1 MSLLNIYQRILSLTN
16 LSQIFLDV
24 KSHPIIPL
32 VEYVQIEPD
41 IIRMFME
48 IVFKHRQ
55 VTIQGL
61 QGLRLF
67 VEMEHIVLVKVA
79 EEHVRIMEESLN
91 GTINCK

>member
-1 MSLLNIYQRILSLTN
+1 MFQLNIYQRILSLTN
-16 LSQIFLDV
+16 LSQISLDV

-55 VTIQGL
+55 VTIQNL
-61 QGLRLF
+61 LGLRLF
-67 VEMEHIVLVKVA
+67 VEMEHIVLVKIEGVP
-79 EEHVRIMEESLN
+79 VRIMV
-91 GTINCK
+91 G

>member
-1 MSLLNIYQRILSLTN
+1 MFQLNIYQRILSLTN
-16 LSQIFLDV
+16 LSRISLDV

-55 VTIQGL
+55 VTIQNLLGL
-61 QGLRLF
+61 QLF
-67 VEMEHIVLVKVA
+67 VEMVHIALAKIEGVP
-79 EEHVRIMEESLN
+79 VRIMV
-91 GTINCK
+91 G